1 MIAPALRAAIGE
13 FLAAGATGV
22 AGAIGVAGL
31 ISGCATGPA
40 GIGNAGDL
48 TSEAQA
54 LSAEPPPLTAEQQAL
69 LERRTQRID
78 RLLSEPLSAENAAE
92 IALLQNPAVERALE
106 TLDMPGFDRL
116 LLAYTVNP
124 AFNNGQPPSTV
135 ETRIERPLS
144 VNALTWVS
152 VPALAGGFTSDE
164 RAPRLQAADEIVA
177 LLYSARRA
185 WVQAVAARQTQRYL
199 QDVAEAAEA
208 GRDIMEGMRQVGNA
222 SELELL
228 RAQTLHADAVANLTA
243 AQLAAAVERE
253 RLIQTLGLWG
263 ADADRVQLPERLVD
277 LPPAAI
283 GPESLEDRAVAQRFD
298 VRAGRIEGLA
308 GEAGVNAR
316 ADVRTAWLAYR
327 ASYDLAQHARDALVP
342 LARRTSAEQLKLYN
356 GMLIDVFDLVSDA
369 TERINAVNAA
379 LEAQRNFWLAEVE
392 LQRAMAGVG
401 SPGDTVQPGAAGRYQ
416 PGNAFHVH

>member
-1 MIAPALRAAIGE
+1 MMPPALRAAIGG
-13 FLAAGATGV
+13 LCAAS
-22 AGAIGVAGL
+22 AIGVLSL
-31 ISGCATGPA
+31 ISGCATGPG
-40 GIGNAGDL
+40 GIGN
-48 TSEAQA
+48 TSGFATEAEA

-69 LERRTQRID
+69 LERRMRRID
-78 RLLSEPLSAENAAE
+78 ALLSEPLTAETAAE

-144 VNALTWVS
+144 VNAMTWAS
-152 VPALAGGFTSDE
+152 VAALAGDYTTEE
-164 RAPRLQAADEIVA
+164 RGPRLQAADEIVA
-177 LLYSARRA
+177 LLFSARRA
-185 WVQAVAARQTQRYL
+185 WVQAVAARQSQSYL
-199 QDVAEAAEA
+199 EDVSEATEA

-222 SELELL
+222 TELELL
-228 RAQTLHADAVANLTA
+228 RAQTLYADAVANLTS
-243 AQLAAAVERE
+243 AQLAAALERE
-253 RLIQTLGLWG
+253 RLVQTLGLWG
-263 ADADRVQLPERLVD
+263 ADADRVQLPERLSD

-283 GPESLEDRAVAQRFD
+283 GPEGLEDRAVAQRFD

-327 ASYDLAQHARDALVP
+327 ASYDLALHARDALVP

-356 GMLIDVFDLVSDA
+356 GMLIDVFGLVTDA
-369 TERINAVNAA
+369 ATRINAVISA
-379 LEAQRNFWLAEVE
+379 LQAQRNFWLAEVE
-392 LQRAMAGVG
+392 LQRAMSGVG
-401 SPGDTVQPGAAGRYQ
+401 TPAGAVQPAVQGGFR
-416 PGNAFHVH
+416 PGTVYHVH

>member
-1 MIAPALRAAIGE
+1 MTPPALRAAIGE
-13 FLAAGATGV
+13 LCA

-31 ISGCATGPA
+31 MSGCATTGPA
-40 GIGNAGDL
+40 GIGSAGDL
-48 TSEAQA
+48 ASEAQA
-54 LSAEPPPLTAEQQAL
+54 LTAEPPPLTAEQQAL

-78 RLLSEPLSAENAAE
+78 ELLSEPLTAETAAE

-106 TLDMPGFDRL
+106 TLNMPGFDRL
-116 LLAYTVNP
+116 RLAYTINP
-124 AFNNGQPPSTV
+124 SFNNGQPPSTV

-144 VNALTWVS
+144 VNAMTWVS
-152 VPALAGGFTSDE
+152 VPALAGDFTTDE
-164 RAPRLQAADEIVA
+164 RGPRLQAADEIVA
-177 LLYSARRA
+177 LLFSARRA
-185 WVQAVAARQTQRYL
+185 WVQAVAARQSQRYL
-199 QDVAEAAEA
+199 EDVAAAAEA

-228 RAQTLHADAVANLTA
+228 RAQTLYANAVANLTA

-253 RLIQTLGLWG
+253 RLVQTLGLWG
-263 ADADRVQLPERLVD
+263 ADADRVQLPERLPD
-277 LPPAAI
+277 MPPAAI
-283 GPESLEDRAVAQRFD
+283 GPEGLEDRAVAQRFD

-327 ASYDLAQHARDALVP
+327 ASHDLAQHARDALVP

-356 GMLIDVFDLVSDA
+356 GMLIDVFGLVADA

-379 LEAQRNFWLAEVE
+379 LDAQRNFWLAEVE
-392 LQRAMAGVG
+392 LQRAMSGVG
-401 SPGDTVQPGAAGRYQ
+401 SPAGTVQPTVQGGFR
-416 PGNAFHVH
+416 PGTVYHVH